1 MSIKDL
7 LQFRTKTTPTSKK
20 RGVAKKKA
28 AQKVNSGGDTE
39 TTRRWTRSSVRH
51 SIASHMEK
59 MESESDAVVRPAGR
73 GESLFSINGSPVAA
87 ENDRGQIDDHSND
100 RLSRRITLKGLN
112 DDIELLCVLPT
123 QDASAAG
130 SKVAIEALEKEELVK
145 MRDALQKAKE
155 QADLLLLQFGI

>member
-7 LQFRTKTTPTSKK
+7 LLSKRTRPSTPPSKK
-20 RGVAKKKA
+20 QVSKKKA
-28 AQKVNSGGDTE
+28 AQKENFGEGDTA
-39 TTRRWTRSSVRH
+39 RRWTRSSVRQ
-51 SIASHMEK
+51 SIASQMEK
-59 MESESDAVVRPAGR
+59 MHGESDGPARLAGR

-87 ENDRGQIDDHSND
+87 LNDLGRNADHNSD

-112 DDIELLCVLPT
+112 DDIELSCVLPT

-130 SKVAIEALEKEELVK
+130 SKVAIESLEKEELVK

-155 QADLLLLQFGI
+155 QADLLLQQFGI